1 MPKFEDKFVYRVY
14 DESLKGKRVFYSN
27 SIPKLAKYVEENDER
42 FVGTIVGT
50 NNTTYSFHIKDKEN
64 YMFVYFDLDY
74 KFLADDDSKRL
85 VTNRELAMWL
95 SRGNGEIC
103 ISSYIKLSYHLYE
116 KDDELVENVLV
127 RKWCDDGWYKPSRQY
142 LGLGD

>member
-64 YMFVYFDLDY
+64 YMFVYFDPDY
-74 KFLADDDSKRL
+74 KFLTDDDSKRL

-95 SRGNGEIC
+95 SKGNGEIC
-103 ISSYIKLSYHLYE
+103 MSDIKLTYHLYE
-116 KDDELVENVLV
+116 NDNELVTDILV
-127 RKWCDDGWYKPSRQY
+127 RKWCDDGWHKPTRQY

>member
-14 DESLKGKRVFYSN
+14 DESLKGKRVFHSN

-42 FVGTIVGT
+42 FVGTVIGT
-50 NNTTYSFHIKDKEN
+50 NNDTYSFHIKDKEN
-64 YMFVYFDLDY
+64 YMFVYFDPDY
-74 KFLADDDSKRL
+74 KFLTDDDSKRL

-95 SRGNGEIC
+95 SKGNGEIC
-103 ISSYIKLSYHLYE
+103 MSDIKLTYHLYE
-116 KDDELVENVLV
+116 NDNELVTDILV
-127 RKWCDDGWYKPSRQY
+127 RKWCDDGWHKPTRQY

>member
-14 DESLKGKRVFYSN
+14 DESLKGKRVFYSD
-27 SIPKLAKYVEENDER
+27 SIPKLAKYVEANDER
-42 FVGTIVGT
+42 FVGIIVGT

-64 YMFVYFDLDY
+64 YMFVYFDPDY

-95 SRGNGEIC
+95 SKGNGEIC
-103 ISSYIKLSYHLYE
+103 MSDIKLTYHQYE
-116 KDDELVENVLV
+116 NDNELVTDILV
-127 RKWCDDGWYKPSRQY
+127 RKWCDDGWHKPTRQY
-142 LGLGD
+142 LGLSY

>member
-1 MPKFEDKFVYRVY
+1 MPKFEEKYIHRLWNGD
-14 DESLKGKRVFYSN
+14 LLGKRVFYSD
-27 SIPKLAKYVEENDER
+27 SIPKLARYVEENDER
-42 FVGTIVGT
+42 FVGIVVGT

-64 YMFVYFDLDY
+64 YMFVYFDPDY

-95 SRGNGEIC
+95 SKGNGEIC
-103 ISSYIKLSYHLYE
+103 MCSDIKLTYHLYE
-116 KDDELVENVLV
+116 NDNELVTDILV
-127 RKWCDDGWYKPSRQY
+127 RKWCDDGWHKPTRQY

>member
-14 DESLKGKRVFYSN
+14 DESLKGKRVFYSD

-50 NNTTYSFHIKDKEN
+50 NNATYSFHIKDKEN
-64 YMFVYFDLDY
+64 YMFVYFDPDY
-74 KFLADDDSKRL
+74 KFLADDSKRF

-95 SRGNGEIC
+95 SKGNGEIC
-103 ISSYIKLSYHLYE
+103 MCSDIKLTYHQYE
-116 KDDELVENVLV
+116 NDNELVTDILV
-127 RKWCDDGWYKPSRQY
+127 RKWCDDGWHRPTRQY